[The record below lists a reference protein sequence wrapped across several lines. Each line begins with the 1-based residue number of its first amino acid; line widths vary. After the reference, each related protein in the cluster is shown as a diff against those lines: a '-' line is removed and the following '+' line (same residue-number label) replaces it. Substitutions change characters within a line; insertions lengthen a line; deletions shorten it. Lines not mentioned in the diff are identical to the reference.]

1 MDIRLSYFI
10 DITPFENLVSAIEG
24 LKEQLER
31 EVEAFGYGVLVQAWH
46 KEAATALKRP
56 GGYIQKIDE
65 GIEYPFEHDP
75 LQFFVV
81 NRHVAAK
88 YLEEGVQP
96 FDLKKMLSTSAKVK
110 VGKDGKRYIHIPFE
124 HSTSELKEAGVYEG
138 ARGLRESRI
147 TTIIRNT
154 ARGDQRSY
162 DWGGRLK
169 GMGDLGRRSKVF
181 PVTGDL
187 ARSGAGKP
195 GSQTLYPRGGEPTGS
210 VRYTWKTSPFENIVR
225 FKAGPGSGSRYSSFR
240 TISENS
246 DPQAW
251 IHPGIQASHI
261 AEKAI
266 NSVKTEFYGML
277 AKAVK
282 DAFQKAG
289 LAAE

>member
-1 MDIRLSYFI
+1 MIGYNLSYFI

-24 LKEQLER
+24 LKTQLEN

-65 GIEYPFEHDP
+65 GIEYPFDHDP
-75 LQFFVV
+75 LNFVVV
-81 NRHVAAK
+81 NRHVAAR
-88 YLEEGVQP
+88 YLEEGFEP

-110 VGKDGKRYIHIPFE
+110 VGKDGKRYLHIPFE
-124 HSTSELKEAGVYEG
+124 HSTSELKEAGVYEE
-138 ARGLRESRI
+138 ARGLRQSRI
-147 TTIIRNT
+147 TTIVRNT

-162 DWGGRLK
+162 EWGGRLK

-181 PVTGDL
+181 PVTTDL
-187 ARSGAGKP
+187 ARAIG
-195 GSQTLYPRGGEPTGS
+195 GS
-210 VRYTWKTSPFENIVR
+210 VKYTWKTSPFEGIVR
-225 FKAGPGSGSRYSSFR
+225 FQAGPGPQSRYSSFR

-246 DPQAW
+246 NPQAW

-266 NSVKTEFYGML
+266 NSVKTEFYTML

-289 LAAE
+289 FAAE